1 MEQKK
6 SEPDYSVKG
15 HYNPVKAVANG
26 WPIRLSKS
34 SFMTYIMCPRKYW
47 WQNVELEGIRTP
59 PNEAMIHGSAV
70 HKSLENLY
78 ATLELPLCE
87 ENKSHLTGDLRT
99 LFDIDPDDHTHEPYV
114 HEAVDSLASLEEA
127 RLRKWGIEA
136 FMPTEFEVKHEYRT
150 TVEWENEDGT
160 TGSYPVILV
169 GKIDGVLK
177 HPETGDLALI
187 ELKTGA
193 LNPSKQTRTR
203 KELAYYAFM
212 LESMG
217 RGKTSHFMYLYP
229 ECTNEKI
236 VHDLLNKEAKGKIE
250 VWLNDIQG
258 IGYIEPFGKR
268 TQNAFMKSLAQVV
281 KGLATMD
288 WKMNWNDWFC
298 NNYCEFNM
306 ACETEIMEAG
316 WNLEEYVGEQYG

>member
-6 SEPDYSVKG
+6 SEWDYSVKG
-15 HYNPVKAVANG
+15 HYNPVKAVENG

-34 SFMTYIMCPRKYW
+34 SFMTYLMCPRKYW

-59 PNEAMIHGSAV
+59 PTEYMIHGSAV
-70 HKSLENLY
+70 HHALENMY
-78 ATLELPLCE
+78 GNIEKNGVS
-87 ENKSHLTGDLRT
+87 ENLRP
-99 LFDIDPDDHTHEPYV
+99 LFDIDPEDELHEPYK
-114 HEAVDSLASLEEA
+114 HSAVDSLSDLETQ
-127 RLRKWGIEA
+127 RLESWGA
-136 FMPTEFEVKHEYRT
+136 TNFRPLEFEVKHEYRT

-160 TGSYPVILV
+160 TGSYPVVLV
-169 GKIDGVLK
+169 GKIDGVVQ

-187 ELKTGA
+187 ELKTGK
-193 LNPSKQTRTR
+193 LSTTKQTRTR

-217 RGKTSHFMYLYP
+217 RGKTSHFLYLYP

-236 VHDLLNKEAKGKIE
+236 VYDLLEKEMKGKIE
-250 VWLNDIQG
+250 VWLNDSEG

-268 TQNAFMKSLAQVV
+268 TQNAFMKSLSQVV

-288 WKMNWNDWFC
+288 WKMNWSDWFC
-298 NNYCEFNM
+298 NNYCDFNM
-306 ACETEIMEAG
+306 ACETEIMGAG
-316 WNLEEYVGEQYG
+316 WSLEEHVGEWNE